1 MYYQMNG
8 PPEAVRVL
16 HIDDNEAFVD
26 VASSVLEREGS
37 NISVET
43 VTTPADAFDLLDRD
57 QFDCLVSD
65 YDMDQTNGIEFLE
78 RVRQEYPDIPFI
90 LFTGKGSEE
99 VAAEA
104 ISAGATDYIQKEGD
118 TSQYTVLANRIE
130 NLVTRYRARR
140 RSEQANRRRQRTL
153 ERITDGFT
161 EMDADLTLT
170 DTNSQAAELVGR
182 SPEELAGTNYRDLT
196 VEDPPGVFL
205 QAYEQVLETGEPQT
219 VEGRSDVNPDQW
231 FEERIFPTKDGDGIF
246 VYFRDITDRK
256 EREQL
261 QELIIKSS
269 SQLIDA
275 DETEIDD
282 RIVATLRRIGEFEGV
297 DRSYV
302 FQIYDDN
309 ERMDNTHEWCA
320 EGIDPQKPELQ
331 NLSTADFTWFI
342 PKVEAFETVTVPSV
356 TDLPDE
362 AEHLKN
368 TLESGG
374 IESIV
379 TIPLTRGG
387 TLLGFIG
394 FDWTEQ
400 QEPWSEETIGLL
412 EVSGNIITNALTRKE
427 TIADRKQRE
436 QTLSALH
443 EKATEIGRAEDSET
457 VYDLLVDTA
466 ERVFD
471 LEYAA
476 VDVKRDGYLVQ
487 VSWHA
492 SSSAEYYERTSLS
505 EEETFTARAYNRQE
519 TLLVDDVLATE
530 IGPDESEFRS
540 VLTVPIGEFGTF
552 QTVSRAPAAFDD
564 EDREFIELLV
574 DHARVKLAQ
583 LQDKRR
589 LEEQTVE
596 LERKNEQLEQ
606 FTTVVS
612 HDLQNPLNAVQLS
625 LKAAEQ
631 TGDHEH
637 FARASQAADR
647 MERLLEELL
656 TLAHEGNK
664 IDEREQLSLETVT
677 QMAWQTVE
685 TGGCELTVETD
696 VTLQA
701 DRTRLAEL
709 VENLV
714 RNAVKHGEETT
725 EITVGRCDGGFY
737 VADDGVGIP
746 EEECDTVFEPGYSTA
761 EDGTGFGLT
770 IVQEIAE
777 AHGWEMDITT
787 SDEGGARFEIQ
798 LD

>member
-1 MYYQMNG
+1 MND

-37 NISVET
+37 NISVAP
-43 VTTPADAFDLLDRD
+43 VTSPGDAFDRLEKE

-65 YDMDQTNGIEFLE
+65 YDMGQTNGIEFLE
-78 RVRQEYPDIPFI
+78 RVRQEYPDLPFI

-130 NLVTRYRARR
+130 NLVTRYQARR
-140 RSEQANRRRQRTL
+140 RSEQANRRRRRTL

-161 EMDADLTLT
+161 QMDSDLTIT
-170 DTNSQAAELVGR
+170 DANSQAAEMVGL
-182 SPEELAGTNYRDLT
+182 SPEELVGTDYRDLL
-196 VEDPPGVFL
+196 VEDSPGEFMR
-205 QAYEQVLETGEPQT
+205 AYEQVLETGDPQT
-219 VEGRSDVNPDQW
+219 VDSRSDVNPNRW
-231 FEERIFPTKDGDGIF
+231 LEERIFPTEDGDGIF
-246 VYFRDITDRK
+246 IYFRDITDRK
-256 EREQL
+256 KREQL
-261 QELIIKSS
+261 QEIIIESS

-282 RIVATLRRIGEFEGV
+282 RIVATLRRIGEFEGA

-320 EGIDPQKPELQ
+320 EGVDPQKHELQ
-331 NLSTADFTWFI
+331 NLSTADFSWFI

-356 TDLPDE
+356 TDLPDD
-362 AEHLKN
+362 AAHLKN
-368 TLESGG
+368 TLNSGD

-400 QEPWSEETIGLL
+400 QEPWSEGTVDLL
-412 EVSGNIITNALTRKE
+412 EDSGNIITNALTRKE

-443 EKATEIGRAEDSET
+443 ETATEIGRADDSET

-466 ERVFD
+466 KQVLD
-471 LEYAA
+471 LDYAA
-476 VDVKRDGYLVQ
+476 VDAERDGYLVQ
-487 VSWHA
+487 VAWHA

-505 EEETFTARAYNRQE
+505 DGETFTARAYNRQE
-519 TLLVDDVLATE
+519 TLLVDDVLTTAQD
-530 IGPDESEFRS
+530 PDESEFRS

-552 QTVSRAPAAFDD
+552 QTVSRSPAAFGD

-574 DHARVKLAQ
+574 DHVRVKLEQ

-589 LEEQTVE
+589 LEEQTGE
-596 LERKNEQLEQ
+596 LEHKNEQLEQ

-612 HDLQNPLNAVQLS
+612 HDLRNPLNALQLS
-625 LKAAEQ
+625 LEAAEQ
-631 TGDHEH
+631 TGNHEH
-637 FARASQAADR
+637 FERASQAADR
-647 MERLLEELL
+647 MERLLEDLL
-656 TLAHEGNK
+656 TLAREGNK
-664 IDEREQLSLETVT
+664 IDDPEELSLETVAN
-677 QMAWQTVE
+677 MAWQTVE
-685 TGGCELTVETD
+685 TGGCALTVETD
-696 VTLQA
+696 LTLQA
-701 DRTRLAEL
+701 DRTRLGEL

-714 RNAVKHGEETT
+714 RNAIKHGEETT
-725 EITVGRCDGGFY
+725 EVTLGRCDGGFY

-746 EEECDTVFEPGYSTA
+746 EEECETVLEPGYSTA
-761 EDGTGFGLT
+761 DDGTGFGLA
-770 IVQEIAE
+770 IVQEIAD
-777 AHGWEMDITT
+777 AHGWGVDIAT
-787 SDEGGARFEIQ
+787 SEEGGARFEIQ
-798 LD
+798 FD